1 MLECFRV
8 SSTSVNL
15 CLAIGDVARE
25 LLQAARIDPLSF
37 SPVALSP
44 SAPRRIAINMSGPTF
59 VV

>member
-1 MLECFRV
+1 
-8 SSTSVNL
+8 
-15 CLAIGDVARE
+15 LAIGDVARE